1 MYRNIEPFAAIEF
14 YFISFVF
21 DLVDFFL
28 AYDHDT
34 NYREKVIHIG
44 IVRFVVDIT
53 FTFFLVTFDKLL
65 DQQTANNFED
75 NDSYT

>member
-1 MYRNIEPFAAIEF
+1 MKDIDKVEDKFTFMTWDSAKAI
-14 YFISFVF
+14 
-21 DLVDFFL
+21 
-28 AYDHDT
+28 
-34 NYREKVIHIG
+34 REKVIHIG
-44 IVRFVVDIT
+44 IIRFVVDIT